1 MYFLDKSSSSN
12 FNFLDFPLLV
22 WNWPNSLCDF
32 WNQELVFVK
41 TLHHFVYDI
50 LAWNISVKCKWNFLQ
65 TLIQGQ
71 KILNLLFQHTFFL
84 MFPHFQKYLN
94 PQVRTNKLVNSV
106 VYHLCLSI
114 LASGIHPYFFKLLR
128 VLSLSRMPV
137 QFSLTCIFHHVWE
150 KILIYGAHIRKW
162 IESMHFYS
170 WPSSPLKTP
179 GTTFWKSVSHKGQ
192 EQRGGVNNDLLY

>member
-1 MYFLDKSSSSN
+1 M
-12 FNFLDFPLLV
+12 
-22 WNWPNSLCDF
+22 
-32 WNQELVFVK
+32 Q
-41 TLHHFVYDI
+41 
-50 LAWNISVKCKWNFLQ
+50 SVKRS
-65 TLIQGQ
+65 
-71 KILNLLFQHTFFL
+71 LNLLFQHTLFL
-84 MFPHFQKYLN
+84 MFSLFQKYFN

-106 VYHLCLSI
+106 VYHLCLPI

-137 QFSLTCIFHHVWE
+137 QFSLTCVFHHVWE

>member
-1 MYFLDKSSSSN
+1 M
-12 FNFLDFPLLV
+12 
-22 WNWPNSLCDF
+22 
-32 WNQELVFVK
+32 Q
-41 TLHHFVYDI
+41 
-50 LAWNISVKCKWNFLQ
+50 SVKRS
-65 TLIQGQ
+65 
-71 KILNLLFQHTFFL
+71 LNLLFQHTLFL
-84 MFPHFQKYLN
+84 MFSLFQKYFN

-162 IESMHFYS
+162 IGSMHFYS
-170 WPSSPLKTP
+170 WPSSQLKTP
-179 GTTFWKSVSHKGQ
+179 HTIFWKSVSPKGQ
-192 EQRGGVNNDLLY
+192 EQMCGENYDLLY